1 MNFNRASLF
10 PRVLDTAHN
19 QKPIKCV
26 ELSMLTRGQK
36 ICVYLCAITAYV
48 AMALLYVDVESVLGT
63 GPFMLATGIALI
75 VTGKKNRSPV
85 MLLGIAHTL
94 LAILFVALVNILNW
108 APHHAEEP
116 FLWMGRAYVI
126 GWTLALYT
134 LRRRERMTKIRWGDI
149 AHVSSPVSAKE

>member
-10 PRVLDTAHN
+10 PRVLDAAHN

-26 ELSMLTRGQK
+26 ELGMLTRGQK
-36 ICVYLCAITAYV
+36 ICVYLCAITA
-48 AMALLYVDVESVLGT
+48 
-63 GPFMLATGIALI
+63 
-75 VTGKKNRSPV
+75 
-85 MLLGIAHTL
+85 AHTL

-149 AHVSSPVSAKE
+149 AHVSSPASAKE